1 LTSPPQ
7 PCPTEAERHLALL
20 TVAEGRLQQAATF
33 TWTVPALALAAQ
45 AFLLTIALDP
55 DASDRTR
62 AAAAFAGFVTVIAS
76 LQFLAKHRF
85 NFDWW
90 EAVIE
95 RERAALGWESLQ
107 RHKMLD
113 PIEQYPLDTLL
124 RKREWFQAEHELN
137 RNRVSHWLHRARG
150 WFAVS
155 LKATMVWSIALVFFA
170 GLDAVLVVLALL
182 GCL

>member
-1 LTSPPQ
+1 V
-7 PCPTEAERHLALL
+7 ALL

-76 LQFLAKHRF
+76 LQFLAKHTF

-107 RHKMLD
+107 RHRILE
-113 PIEQYPLDTLL
+113 PIEQYPLDSLL
-124 RKREWFQAEHELN
+124 RKREWYQAEPELQ
-137 RNRVSHWLHRARG
+137 RNGAHRWLLRARG
-150 WFAVS
+150 WFAVR
-155 LKATMVWSIALVFFA
+155 LKATVVWSIALLFFA
-170 GLDAVLVVLALL
+170 VLDCVLVVLALL